1 MEQIRW
7 DAFDTQDICV
17 YDCFCLS
24 HIREK
29 GRANDNRKGRRNSG
43 FLYLFS
49 GCVSLRNHDG
59 SVLTAHAGEL
69 VLIPE
74 GAKYLLTYEEQTH
87 SYVINFRT
95 FIPGSVR
102 QTLCGEP
109 TVVATAKT
117 APLESY
123 FQSVAASTG
132 SSLAAEQFKLKQ
144 VVYHLFDM
152 LLKNASEADLIQNRR
167 TEKIAPGVLMLK
179 QRLRENIPVEV
190 LAQECSLSVSAFRK
204 LFVACYGMAP
214 IQYRNQLRIQHAR
227 LLLQKEESLSVEEIA
242 EAVGFQNISYFCRQ
256 YKKFTGE
263 RPKQAR

>member
-29 GRANDNRKGRRNSG
+29 GRTNDSRKGRRNSG

-49 GCVSLRNHDG
+49 GCVSLRNLDG

-95 FIPGSVR
+95 FIPGSIR
-102 QTLCGEP
+102 QTLCSGP
-109 TVVATAKT
+109 MVVAAKSEQ
-117 APLESY
+117 LEHY
-123 FQSVAASTG
+123 FQSIAATTG

-144 VVYHLFDM
+144 VLYHMFEM
-152 LLKNASEADLIQNRR
+152 LSQNASAADLTQDRR

-179 QRLRENIPVEV
+179 QRLRENIPVEE
-190 LAQECSLSVSAFRK
+190 LAQTCNLSVSAFRK

-214 IQYRNQLRIQHAR
+214 IQYRNQLRLQHAK
-227 LLLQKEESLSVEEIA
+227 LLLQKEDNLSVEEIA
-242 EAVGFQNISYFCRQ
+242 EAIGFQNISYFCRQ
-256 YKKFTGE
+256 YKKFTGQ